1 MNSNGHR
8 LTLRCLVAGGVLAI
22 VLCAVNTYLTL
33 RFGIIEE
40 GAMIAAI
47 FFYTALYFAALLGRR
62 LAGVR
67 WLRVG
72 PATAAEMVMVSTMG
86 SAGGSLGFIAN
97 FFAAKAMTSKPY
109 TITEMMLFAA
119 VSGTFGVLSVI
130 AFRYLLIVKDE
141 ELPADRQL
149 PWVGAKVVKGVID
162 PLIGRGDPRQ
172 PKYLVVLTTA
182 AALYVVGNESGAGW
196 LPERVQIAVLGLG
209 GFGVAVLLAPF
220 AIGTSYIMGMRTVVG
235 FVCGGVSLLVIS
247 QYLPPPMR
255 ATPQLYLWPGVMFLV
270 TSGLTALALRW
281 RVIADA
287 LGSVVRLRG
296 GDSSSGDDDPIM
308 GGSAT
313 LAVMVTGGVLA
324 VTVLTTVF
332 EVPLLI
338 TLVMIVVGGGLLNLI
353 ATRAYAQT
361 AFNPVRVMG
370 VLLQGISA
378 SLGGASVSTNLTGS
392 GFIAGSGT
400 QCTTLASDMYYG
412 RQFRVPSRWQ
422 FWAQTVTVLAC
433 AVVSALTFDFI
444 NRTTP
449 LSFDSN
455 VLAAPAAKMWAV
467 IGMLF
472 DPASNQRLPPFAVE
486 SMWIAG
492 AVGVAWAFV
501 ENSERLRRFVP
512 GSIGLGMG
520 LVIHPS
526 ISLAFF
532 AGGLLMWYLLRRLL
546 KVPDA
551 TLSTIA
557 IASIV
562 GEGIGGLT
570 QGILKAV
577 GVIG

>member
-1 MNSNGHR
+1 VNTAGHR
-8 LTLRCLVAGGVLAI
+8 LTVRCLVAGGLFAI

-47 FFYTALYFAALLGRR
+47 FFYTALYFAALLGRW
-62 LAGVR
+62 LAGMR
-67 WLRVG
+67 WLKVS
-72 PATAAEMVMVSTMG
+72 PATSAEMVMVSTMG

-97 FFAAKAMTSKPY
+97 FFAAKTMTSEPY
-109 TITEMMLFAA
+109 TTVEMMLFAG
-119 VSGTFGVLSVI
+119 VSGTIGVLSAIV
-130 AFRYLLIVKDE
+130 FRYLLIVKDE

-162 PLIGRGDPRQ
+162 QLIGRGDPRQ
-172 PKYLVVLTTA
+172 PRYLVVLTVLA
-182 AALYVVGNESGAGW
+182 AFYVVCNQSGVGW
-196 LPERVQIAVLGLG
+196 FPERWNVAVLGLG
-209 GFGVAVLLAPF
+209 GLGISVLLAPF

-235 FVCGGVSLLVIS
+235 FLCGGVALLVIAHF
-247 QYLPPPMR
+247 LPETMR
-255 ATPQLYLWPGVMFLV
+255 ATPQMYLWPGVMFLV

-281 RVIADA
+281 RVIAEA
-287 LGSVVRLRG
+287 LGSVVRLRS
-296 GDSSSGDDDPIM
+296 GDSGDDDPIM
-308 GGSAT
+308 GRAAT
-313 LAVMVTGGVLA
+313 LAVMATGVVLA
-324 VTVLTTVF
+324 VAGLTTVF
-332 EVPLLI
+332 AVPLLI
-338 TLVMIVVGGGLLNLI
+338 TVVMIVVGGGLLNLI

-378 SLGGASVSTNLTGS
+378 SLGGAGVGTNLTGS

-422 FWAQTVTVLAC
+422 FWAQVSTVLSC

-449 LSFDSN
+449 LTFESN
-455 VLAAPAAKMWAV
+455 ALAAPAAKMWAV

-472 DPASNQRLPPFAVE
+472 DPASNQQLPPFAVE

-492 AVGVAWAFV
+492 AIGVAWALA
-501 ENSERLRRFVP
+501 ENRDRLRRFVP

-532 AGGLLMWYLLRRLL
+532 AGGLVMWFALRRLF
-546 KVPDA
+546 KVSDV

-570 QGILKAV
+570 QGVLKAV
-577 GVIG
+577 GLIG

>member
-1 MNSNGHR
+1 
-8 LTLRCLVAGGVLAI
+8 LLAV

-47 FFYTALYFAALLGRR
+47 FFYSALYFASLVG
-62 LAGVR
+62 R
-67 WLRVG
+67 WLANARWLNVS

-97 FFAAKAMTSKPY
+97 FFAAKAMTSEPY
-109 TITEMMLFAA
+109 TIAEMTLFAA
-119 VSGTFGVLSVI
+119 VSGTIGVLSVI
-130 AFRYLLIVKDE
+130 VFRYLLIVKDE

-162 PLIGRGDPRQ
+162 PLIGRGDRRQ
-172 PKYLVVLTTA
+172 PRYLVALTVA
-182 AALYVVGNESGAGW
+182 AAFYVVCNESGVGW
-196 LPERVQIAVLGLG
+196 FPERWSFAALSLGSV
-209 GFGVAVLLAPF
+209 GVSVLLAPF
-220 AIGTSYIMGMRTVVG
+220 AIGSSYIMGMRTVIG
-235 FVCGGVSLLVIS
+235 FLCGGATLLVIARF
-247 QYLPPPMR
+247 LPETMR
-255 ATPQLYLWPGVMFLV
+255 ATPQMYMWPGVIFLV
-270 TSGLTALALRW
+270 SSGLTALGLRW
-281 RVIADA
+281 RVIAAA
-287 LGSVVRLRG
+287 LSSVVRLRG
-296 GDSSSGDDDPIM
+296 GETGDDDPIM
-308 GGSAT
+308 GRGAT
-313 LAVMVTGGVLA
+313 VAVMVSGGVLA

-332 EVPLLI
+332 AVPLLI
-338 TLVMIVVGGGLLNLI
+338 TVVMIVVGGGLLNLI

-378 SLGGASVSTNLTGS
+378 SLGGASVGTNLTGS

-422 FWAQTVTVLAC
+422 FWAQTVTVLSC

-455 VLAAPAAKMWAV
+455 ALAAPAAKMWAV

-472 DPASNQRLPPFAVE
+472 DPGSDQQLPAFAVE

-492 AVGVAWAFV
+492 AVGVVWALL
-501 ENSERLRRFVP
+501 ENSERLRRFIP

-532 AGGLLMWYLLRRLL
+532 AGGLLMWYGLRRVM
-546 KVPDA
+546 KVSDS

-570 QGILKAV
+570 QGVLKAV
-577 GVIG
+577 GLIG